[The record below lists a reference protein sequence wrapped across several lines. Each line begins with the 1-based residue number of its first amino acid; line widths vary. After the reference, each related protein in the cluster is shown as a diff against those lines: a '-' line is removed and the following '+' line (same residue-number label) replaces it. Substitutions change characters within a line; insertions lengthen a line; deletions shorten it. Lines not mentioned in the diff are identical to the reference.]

1 MKYFLITLSLLM
13 LSLTDIKAKEY
24 YEASIYLKDGTIKN
38 GLAKIVET
46 ETDEYVSFKKND
58 KSEVERIE
66 AIKVNNLVYTIEDKK
81 YEYVFLKVYR
91 GWKQEETRG
100 PIWLEV
106 VDKGVAT
113 LYVTT
118 TVLYTRVGTPS
129 QGSGTFHDY
138 YIIRK
143 GEPAAK
149 IIATIATANNNQ
161 TFRAKAPLYFSDY
174 PELATKIRNKEYTW
188 KNLEEVVDIYNKWAE
203 NKNK

>member
-1 MKYFLITLSLLM
+1 M

>member
-1 MKYFLITLSLLM
+1 M

-58 KSEVERIE
+58 KSEVESIE